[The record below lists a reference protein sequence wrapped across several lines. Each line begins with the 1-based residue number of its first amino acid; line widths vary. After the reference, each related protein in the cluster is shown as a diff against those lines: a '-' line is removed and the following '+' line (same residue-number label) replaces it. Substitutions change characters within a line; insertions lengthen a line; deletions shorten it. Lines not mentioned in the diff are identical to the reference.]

1 MSDVFLSSLKVING
15 MTAIGE
21 FLRDKS
27 LELTESEE
35 LFNAIKSFENVQ
47 EYVLGTIEQESE
59 RKMLAEAGIKK

>member
-15 MTAIGE
+15 MTALGE